1 MSWNAEESKKSYE
14 RLLEKLRVDRGEE
27 DKIRSILQALN
38 LFNSRKDRVFR
49 EVEDLEDLR
58 ERIRKA
64 KKEVLENLDY
74 YIEMAAKKM
83 EENLCKVYFAK
94 DSEEARKIVEEI
106 LGDSKL
112 VVKSKSNAC
121 REIGIVEYLES
132 RGIEVVETDLA
143 DRVVQL
149 LGEEECHPVVPAIHI
164 SKERWAE
171 VFSRETGREVPPDAQ
186 AITDASREGVR
197 RAILNADAGI
207 TGANAIVAETGTIIT
222 VENEGNISLVSR
234 IPPKHI
240 VIAGINKIVPTL
252 EDGLNVAEATTLFG
266 TGQRFGTYVNFITGP
281 SKTVDVGLETT
292 VGLHGAQEVH
302 VILLDNGRRKALEE
316 GLEEMLYCLNCG
328 SCLASCPVYMTL
340 GEKYSCGYFGG
351 IGMSFGSYIF
361 GVRRA
366 FLEGLNF
373 CTDCGACSEKCP
385 ARISSNEIVREL
397 RRRAWEEFGLL
408 LPPHMR
414 IRENILRTGNPFG
427 EPPEKRGEWMKS

>member
-1 MSWNAEESKKSYE
+1 MWRAEESKEAYE
-14 RLLEKLRVDRGEE
+14 RLREKLREEKGEKE
-27 DKIRSILQALN
+27 KIESILAALK
-38 LFNSRKDRVFR
+38 LFNDRKDRVFR
-49 EVEDLEDLR
+49 EVEDLEELR
-58 ERIRKA
+58 ERIRRA
-64 KKEVLENLDY
+64 KERVLENLDY
-74 YIEMAAKKM
+74 YVEMAVKKM
-83 EENLCKVYFAK
+83 EENLCKVYLAR
-94 DSEEARKIVEEI
+94 DAEEARRIVREI
-106 LGDSKL
+106 VGDAKL

-132 RGIEVVETDLA
+132 HGIKVIETDLA

-149 LGEEECHPVVPAIHI
+149 LGEKECHPVVPAIHI

-171 VFSRETGREVPPDAQ
+171 TFSKEIGRPVPPDAQ

-197 RAILNADAGI
+197 KAIMSAEVGI

-292 VGLHGAQEVH
+292 IGLHGAQEVH
-302 VILLDNGRRKALEE
+302 VVLIDNGRRRALKE
-316 GLEEMLYCLNCG
+316 GMKEMLYCLNCG

-340 GEKYSCGYFGG
+340 GEKYSCVYFGG
-351 IGMSFGSYIF
+351 IGHSFGAYIF
-361 GVRRA
+361 GVQRA

-373 CTDCGACSEKCP
+373 CTDCGACAEKCP
-385 ARISSNEIVREL
+385 AKISSSELVREL
-397 RRRAWEEFGLL
+397 RRRAWEDLGLL
-408 LPPHMR
+408 LPPHKR
-414 IRENILRTGNPFG
+414 IRDAILETGNPFG
-427 EPPEKRGEWMKS
+427 EPAERRGEWIRGL